1 MLDIKKLQAKIRQ
14 NKIDKGFDK
23 TTIDKEFCLLSG
35 ELAEAY
41 DAYNKKLP
49 DLGEEFA
56 DVFIYLLDLCRSLD
70 IDIEKEI
77 NQKVEKNSKREYTKN
92 NKGVFVRT
100 KEAPLNTNN

>member
-1 MLDIKKLQAKIRQ
+1 MLDIKKLQKRIRQ
-14 NKIDKGFDK
+14 NKIEKGFDV

-35 ELAEAY
+35 ELSEAY

-56 DVFIYLLDLCRSLD
+56 DVFIYLLDLCLNLN

-77 NQKVEKNSKREYTKN
+77 NQKVEKNSKREYNKS
-92 NKGVFVRT
+92 NKGVLVRT
-100 KEAPLNTNN
+100 KEA